1 MDVFMGA
8 ILPFGFNYAPQ
19 GWATCDGQMMGVAQN
34 AALFS
39 LLGTTYGGN
48 GQTTFGLPDLRG
60 RTMIHQGQSPGTSTY
75 VMGQNGGTENATL
88 TANNMPTHSHMLM
101 ALEGAGT
108 VSTPSG
114 NVLATAAGTV
124 QSSLDS
130 VDVTVYAPAGTL
142 VPMAPG
148 AIGMAGNS
156 QPFPILQP
164 YLTISLCIALQGLY
178 PARP

>member
-19 GWATCDGQMMGVAQN
+19 GWATCDGQMMGVSQN

-60 RTMIHQGQSPGTSTY
+60 RTMIHQGQGASTY
-75 VMGQNGGTENATL
+75 VMGQNGGTENAAL
-88 TANNMPTHSHMLM
+88 NANNMPTHNHPLM
-101 ALEGAGT
+101 ALDGAGT
-108 VSTPSG
+108 ADTASG
-114 NVLATAAGTV
+114 NVLATASFTDPGTGSSVPV
-124 QSSLDS
+124 Q
-130 VDVTVYAPAGTL
+130 VYAPAGTL

-148 AIGMAGNS
+148 AIGSAGNS

-164 YLTISLCIALQGLY
+164 YLTISLCIALQGIY
-178 PARP
+178 PSRS